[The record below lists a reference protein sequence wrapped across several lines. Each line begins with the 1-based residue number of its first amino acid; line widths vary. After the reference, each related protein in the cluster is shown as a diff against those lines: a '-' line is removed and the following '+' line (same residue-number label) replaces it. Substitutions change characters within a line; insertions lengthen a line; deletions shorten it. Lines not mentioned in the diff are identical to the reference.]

1 MFRVTECTFRVTEC
15 TFRDTEWPF
24 RDTEWRFII
33 NIKQNY
39 LSQNKSDV
47 CTCFYIN
54 FSYICGDYIQNKK
67 LIKMN
72 KFFLTSLLVAAAITA
87 NAQDNTTKD
96 SLTMETMMHNIPE
109 VMVKG
114 SRPIVKAERGMLS
127 YNMPLLLKQLP
138 ADNAYEALTRI
149 PGVSN
154 ATGNISFSGNEVTLI
169 INGQATTLTQEQ
181 LAERL
186 KAMPAT
192 QLAKAEVMLSAPARY
207 HVRGMAINIVT
218 KDYAGTNQLSGQII
232 GGLVQTKYAKGFGD
246 LYLSMQRGKFGLDA
260 QYKLVNGNSY
270 GESSRIA
277 NHPLGNNRI
286 HYNDETGQKSFGIT
300 HDYRLGMNYA
310 FSKNHRLDVAY
321 TGQWDKTNSN
331 SRTTGSSISGMHRD
345 SHEYLHNVDVNY
357 ALPFGL
363 TLSGSYTYYRTP
375 QQQALDGTI
384 TTENKNETERNLTSG
399 SEQTINKWM
408 FTADQTHSLAHGW
421 GLSYGVKGQ
430 FTSNKS
436 YQTTIDKD
444 GSVLPDGTSSVDLN
458 ERIWNIYA
466 GFSKQINKAISLEAS
481 VAAEQYHSP
490 IWDKWRVYPT
500 LNALWNVNDNHLLN
514 LSFSSN
520 SEFPSYWS
528 TMSNVY
534 YSSTYTEI
542 HGNPDLKPFSY
553 SNVNLMWQIK
563 RRYTLM
569 AFASLK
575 PDYSVQLPYQTTD
588 RMAVIMKETNFD
600 YSNSFGLQASA
611 IFSAGKWLNGN
622 VFAVGTYKH
631 DKSSHFFDLPFNRK
645 KLSVRLGGMA
655 SVKLCSTQDLRLI
668 LNPFI
673 QSKAIQGVYDISP
686 IFRMNAKLQW
696 SSHDG
701 RWGLRINGNNIFNN
715 KYDTRSVQGNQDYRM
730 KINYSWASVTFAVI
744 YKFGGYKEKTV
755 KEVDTS
761 RMGH

>member
-1 MFRVTECTFRVTEC
+1 MDNKVFLLGLFLLSVANVKAQTQT
-15 TFRDTEWPF
+15 
-24 RDTEWRFII
+24 
-33 NIKQNY
+33 QN
-39 LSQNKSDV
+39 
-47 CTCFYIN
+47 
-54 FSYICGDYIQNKK
+54 
-67 LIKMN
+67 
-72 KFFLTSLLVAAAITA
+72 
-87 NAQDNTTKD
+87 D
-96 SLTMETMMHNIPE
+96 SLTMETMLHNLPE

-149 PGVSN
+149 PGVSD
-154 ATGNISFSGNEVTLI
+154 ATGSISFSGNEVTLI

-181 LAERL
+181 LTERL
-186 KAMPAT
+186 KAMPAA

-218 KDYAGTNQLSGQII
+218 KDYADTNQLSGQVI
-232 GGLVQTKYAKGFGD
+232 GGMKQSKYAKGFGD
-246 LYLSMQRGKFGLDA
+246 LYLSLQRGKFGLDA
-260 QYKLVNGNSY
+260 QYKYVNGNSY

-277 NHPLGNNRI
+277 NHPLGNNRVY
-286 HYNDETGQKSFGIT
+286 YNDETGQKSFGIT
-300 HDYRLGMNYA
+300 HNYRLGMNYA

-321 TGQWDKTNSN
+321 TGHWEKRCSNSN
-331 SRTTGSSISGMHRD
+331 TTGSSISGMHHD

-357 ALPFGL
+357 SLPFGL
-363 TLSGSYTYYRTP
+363 TLNGSYTYYRTP
-375 QQQALDGTI
+375 QQQALDGTMH
-384 TTENKNETERNLTSG
+384 TDESMSETERNLTSG

-408 FTADQTHSLAHGW
+408 FTADQTHLLAHGW

-458 ERIWNIYA
+458 ERIWNLYA
-466 GFSKQINKAISLEAS
+466 GFSKQINKALSLEAS

-528 TMSNVY
+528 TMSNVF
-534 YSSTYTEI
+534 YSSTYSEI
-542 HGNPDLKPFSY
+542 HGNPDLKPFAY
-553 SNVNLMWQIK
+553 YNVNLMWQIK

-575 PDYSVQLPYQTTD
+575 PDYFVQLPYQTTE

-600 YSNSFGLQASA
+600 YSNSYGLQASV
-611 IFSAGKWLNGN
+611 IFNAGKWLNGN

-631 DKSSHFFDLPFNRK
+631 DKSSNFFDLPFNRK
-645 KLSVRLGGMA
+645 KFSVILGGTA
-655 SVKLCSTQDLRLI
+655 SVKLCNTQDLRLI
-668 LNPFI
+668 LNPFY
-673 QSKAIQGVYDISP
+673 QTKAIQGVYDISP

-701 RWGLRINGNNIFNN
+701 KWGLRLNGSNIFNN
-715 KYDTRSVQGNQDYRM
+715 LYDTRSVQGNQDYRM
-730 KINYSWASVTFAVI
+730 KINYNWASVTFAVI
-744 YKFGGYKEKTV
+744 YKFGGYKEKNV
-755 KEVDTS
+755 KAVDTS

>member
-1 MFRVTECTFRVTEC
+1 MVNKIFLLGLFL
-15 TFRDTEWPF
+15 
-24 RDTEWRFII
+24 
-33 NIKQNY
+33 
-39 LSQNKSDV
+39 LSVANVKAQ
-47 CTCFYIN
+47 T
-54 FSYICGDYIQNKK
+54 
-67 LIKMN
+67 
-72 KFFLTSLLVAAAITA
+72 LTQT
-87 NAQDNTTKD
+87 D
-96 SLTMETMMHNIPE
+96 SLTMETMLHNLPE

-149 PGVSN
+149 PGISD
-154 ATGNISFSGNEVTLI
+154 ATGSISFSGNEVTLI

-181 LAERL
+181 LTERL
-186 KAMPAT
+186 KAMPAA

-232 GGLVQTKYAKGFGD
+232 GGMRQNKYANEFGN
-246 LYLSMQRGKFGLDA
+246 LYLSLQRGKFGLDA
-260 QYKLVNGNSY
+260 QYKYVNGNSY

-277 NHPLGNNRI
+277 NHPLGNNRVY
-286 HYNDETGQKSFGIT
+286 YNDETGQKSFGIT

-321 TGQWDKTNSN
+321 TGHWDKRCSNSN
-331 SRTTGSSISGMHRD
+331 TTGSSISGMHHD

-357 ALPFGL
+357 SLPFGL
-363 TLSGSYTYYRTP
+363 TLNGSYTYYRTP
-375 QQQALDGTI
+375 QQQALDGTMH
-384 TTENKNETERNLTSG
+384 TDESMQETERNLTSG

-528 TMSNVY
+528 TMSNVF
-534 YSSTYTEI
+534 YSSTYSEI

-553 SNVNLMWQIK
+553 YNVNLMWQIK

-575 PDYSVQLPYQTTD
+575 PDYFVQLPYQTTE

-631 DKSSHFFDLPFNRK
+631 DKSSNFFDLPFNRK
-645 KLSVRLGGMA
+645 KLSVILGGTA
-655 SVKLCSTQDLRLI
+655 SIKLCQTQDLRLI
-668 LNPFI
+668 LNPFY
-673 QSKAIQGVYDISP
+673 QTKAIQGVYDISP

-701 RWGLRINGNNIFNN
+701 KWGLRLNGSNIFNN
-715 KYDTRSVQGNQDYRM
+715 LYDTRSVQGNQDYRM
-730 KINYSWASVTFAVI
+730 KINYNWASVTFAVI
-744 YKFGGYKEKTV
+744 YKFGGYKEKNV
-755 KEVDTS
+755 KAVDTS

>member
-1 MFRVTECTFRVTEC
+1 MDNMIFLLGLFL
-15 TFRDTEWPF
+15 
-24 RDTEWRFII
+24 
-33 NIKQNY
+33 
-39 LSQNKSDV
+39 LSVANVKAQ
-47 CTCFYIN
+47 T
-54 FSYICGDYIQNKK
+54 
-67 LIKMN
+67 
-72 KFFLTSLLVAAAITA
+72 LTQT
-87 NAQDNTTKD
+87 D
-96 SLTMETMMHNIPE
+96 SLTMETMLHNLPE

-138 ADNAYEALTRI
+138 ADNACEALTRI
-149 PGVSN
+149 PGVSD
-154 ATGNISFSGNEVTLI
+154 ATGSISFSGNEVTLI

-181 LAERL
+181 LTERL
-186 KAMPAT
+186 KTMPAA

-232 GGLVQTKYAKGFGD
+232 GGMRQTKYAKGFGD

-286 HYNDETGQKSFGIT
+286 YYNDETGQKSFGIT
-300 HDYRLGMNYA
+300 HDYRLGMNYT
-310 FSKNHRLDVAY
+310 FSKNNRLDVAY

-363 TLSGSYTYYRTP
+363 TLSGSYTYYCTP
-375 QQQALDGTI
+375 QQQALDGTMH
-384 TTENKNETERNLTSG
+384 TDESMPETERNLTSG

-408 FTADQTHSLAHGW
+408 FTADQTHSLANCW

-430 FTSNKS
+430 FTSTKS

-528 TMSNVY
+528 TMSNVF

-553 SNVNLMWQIK
+553 YNVNLMWQIK
-563 RRYTLM
+563 RRYTLI

-575 PDYSVQLPYQTTD
+575 PDYFVQLSYQTTD
-588 RMAVIMKETNFD
+588 RMAVIIKETNFD
-600 YSNSFGLQASA
+600 YSNSFGLQASV
-611 IFSAGKWLNGN
+611 IFNAGKWLNGN

-631 DKSSHFFDLPFNRK
+631 DKSSNFFDLPFNRK
-645 KLSVRLGGMA
+645 KLSVILGGTA
-655 SVKLCSTQDLRLI
+655 SVKLCNSQDLRLI
-668 LNPFI
+668 LNPFY
-673 QSKAIQGVYDISP
+673 QTKAIQGVYDISP

-701 RWGLRINGNNIFNN
+701 KWGLCLNGNNIFNN
-715 KYDTRSVQGNQDYRM
+715 PYDTRSVQGNQDYRM
-730 KINYSWASVTFAVI
+730 KINYNWASVTFAVV
-744 YKFGGYKEKTV
+744 YKFGDYKNKNV
-755 KEVDTS
+755 KAVDTS

>member
-1 MFRVTECTFRVTEC
+1 MVNKIFLLGLFL
-15 TFRDTEWPF
+15 
-24 RDTEWRFII
+24 
-33 NIKQNY
+33 
-39 LSQNKSDV
+39 LSVANVKAQ
-47 CTCFYIN
+47 T
-54 FSYICGDYIQNKK
+54 
-67 LIKMN
+67 
-72 KFFLTSLLVAAAITA
+72 LTQT
-87 NAQDNTTKD
+87 D
-96 SLTMETMMHNIPE
+96 SLTMETMLHNLPE

-149 PGVSN
+149 PGVSD
-154 ATGNISFSGNEVTLI
+154 ATGSISFSGNEVTLI

-181 LAERL
+181 LTERL
-186 KAMPAT
+186 KAMPAA

-218 KDYAGTNQLSGQII
+218 KDYAGTNQLSGQVI
-232 GGLVQTKYAKGFGD
+232 GGMKQSKYAKGFGD
-246 LYLSMQRGKFGLDA
+246 LYLSLQRGKFGLDA
-260 QYKLVNGNSY
+260 QYKYVNGNSY

-277 NHPLGNNRI
+277 NHPLGNNRVY
-286 HYNDETGQKSFGIT
+286 YNDETGQKSFGIT
-300 HDYRLGMNYA
+300 HNYRLGMNYA

-321 TGQWDKTNSN
+321 TGHWDKRCSNSN
-331 SRTTGSSISGMHRD
+331 TTGSSISGMHHD

-357 ALPFGL
+357 SLPFGL
-363 TLSGSYTYYRTP
+363 TLNGSYTYYRTP
-375 QQQALDGTI
+375 QQQALDGTMH
-384 TTENKNETERNLTSG
+384 TDESMSETERNLTSG

-408 FTADQTHSLAHGW
+408 FTADQTHLLAHGW

-458 ERIWNIYA
+458 ERIWNLYA
-466 GFSKQINKAISLEAS
+466 GFSKQINKALSLEAS

-528 TMSNVY
+528 TMSNVF
-534 YSSTYTEI
+534 YSSTYSEI
-542 HGNPDLKPFSY
+542 HGNPDLKPFAY
-553 SNVNLMWQIK
+553 YNVNLMWQIK

-575 PDYSVQLPYQTTD
+575 PDYFVQLPYQTTE

-600 YSNSFGLQASA
+600 YSNSYGLQASV
-611 IFSAGKWLNGN
+611 IFNAGKWLNGN

-631 DKSSHFFDLPFNRK
+631 DKSSNFFDLPFNRK
-645 KLSVRLGGMA
+645 KFSVILGGTA
-655 SVKLCSTQDLRLI
+655 SVKLCNTQDLRLI
-668 LNPFI
+668 LNPFY
-673 QSKAIQGVYDISP
+673 QTKAIQGVYDISP

-701 RWGLRINGNNIFNN
+701 KWGLRLNGSNIFNN
-715 KYDTRSVQGNQDYRM
+715 LYDTRSVQGNQDYRM
-730 KINYSWASVTFAVI
+730 KINYNWASVTFSII
-744 YKFGGYKEKTV
+744 YKFGGYKEKNV
-755 KEVDTS
+755 KAVDTS

>member
-1 MFRVTECTFRVTEC
+1 MANKIFLLGLFL
-15 TFRDTEWPF
+15 
-24 RDTEWRFII
+24 
-33 NIKQNY
+33 
-39 LSQNKSDV
+39 LSVANVKAQ
-47 CTCFYIN
+47 T
-54 FSYICGDYIQNKK
+54 
-67 LIKMN
+67 
-72 KFFLTSLLVAAAITA
+72 LTQT
-87 NAQDNTTKD
+87 D
-96 SLTMETMMHNIPE
+96 SLTMETMLHNLPE

-149 PGVSN
+149 PGVSD
-154 ATGNISFSGNEVTLI
+154 ATGSISFSGNEVTLI

-181 LAERL
+181 LTERL
-186 KAMPAT
+186 KAMPAA

-218 KDYAGTNQLSGQII
+218 KDYAGTNQLSGQVI
-232 GGLVQTKYAKGFGD
+232 GGMKQSKYAKGFGD
-246 LYLSMQRGKFGLDA
+246 LYLSLQRGKFGLDA
-260 QYKLVNGNSY
+260 QYKYVNGNSY

-277 NHPLGNNRI
+277 NHPLGNNRVY
-286 HYNDETGQKSFGIT
+286 YNDETGQKSFGIT
-300 HDYRLGMNYA
+300 HNYRLGMNYA

-321 TGQWDKTNSN
+321 TGHWDKRCSNSN
-331 SRTTGSSISGMHRD
+331 TTGSSISGMHHD

-357 ALPFGL
+357 SLPFGL
-363 TLSGSYTYYRTP
+363 TLNGSYTYYRTP
-375 QQQALDGTI
+375 QQQALDGTMH
-384 TTENKNETERNLTSG
+384 TDESMLETERNLTSG

-444 GSVLPDGTSSVDLN
+444 GTIQPNGTSSVDNN

-466 GFSKQINKAISLEAS
+466 GFSKQINKAISVEAS

-528 TMSNVY
+528 TMSNVF
-534 YSSTYTEI
+534 YSSTYSEI

-553 SNVNLMWQIK
+553 YNVNLMWQIK

-575 PDYSVQLPYQTTD
+575 PDYFVQLPYQTTD
-588 RMAVIMKETNFD
+588 RMAVIMKETNFN
-600 YSNSFGLQASA
+600 YENSFGLQASA
-611 IFSAGKWLNGN
+611 MFSAGKWLNGN
-622 VFAVGTYKH
+622 VFAVGIYKH
-631 DKSSHFFDLPFNRK
+631 DKSDYFFDLPFNRK
-645 KLSVRLGGMA
+645 KLTAVLGGTA
-655 SVKLCSTQDLRLI
+655 SIKFCHTQDLRLI
-668 LNPFI
+668 LNPFF
-673 QSKAIQGVYDISP
+673 QSKAIQGVYDVSP
-686 IFRMNAKLQW
+686 IFKMNAKIQW
-696 SSHDG
+696 TSHDG
-701 RWGLRINGNNIFNN
+701 KWGLRLNGSKIFNN
-715 KYDTRSVQGNQDYRM
+715 LYDTRSVQGNQDYRM

>member
-1 MFRVTECTFRVTEC
+1 MANKIFLLGLFL
-15 TFRDTEWPF
+15 
-24 RDTEWRFII
+24 
-33 NIKQNY
+33 
-39 LSQNKSDV
+39 LS
-47 CTCFYIN
+47 
-54 FSYICGDYIQNKK
+54 
-67 LIKMN
+67 
-72 KFFLTSLLVAAAITA
+72 VA
-87 NAQDNTTKD
+87 NVKAQTRTQTD
-96 SLTMETMMHNIPE
+96 SLTMETMLHNLPE

-114 SRPIVKAERGMLS
+114 SRPIVKAERGMLL

-149 PGVSN
+149 PGVSD
-154 ATGNISFSGNEVTLI
+154 ATGSISFSGNEVTLI

-181 LAERL
+181 LTERL
-186 KAMPAT
+186 KAMPAA

-232 GGLVQTKYAKGFGD
+232 GGMRQNKYANEFGN
-246 LYLSMQRGKFGLDA
+246 LYLSLQRGKFGLDA
-260 QYKLVNGNSY
+260 QYKYVNGNSY

-277 NHPLGNNRI
+277 NHPLGNNSVY
-286 HYNDETGQKSFGIT
+286 YNDETGQKSFGIT

-321 TGQWDKTNSN
+321 TGHWDKRCSNSN
-331 SRTTGSSISGMHRD
+331 TTGSSISGMHHD

-357 ALPFGL
+357 SLPFGL
-363 TLSGSYTYYRTP
+363 TLNGSYTNYRTP
-375 QQQALDGTI
+375 QQQALDGTMH
-384 TTENKNETERNLTSG
+384 TDESMSETERNLTSG

-444 GSVLPDGTSSVDLN
+444 GTIQPNGTSSVDNN

-466 GFSKQINKAISLEAS
+466 GFSKQINKALSLEAS

-490 IWDKWRVYPT
+490 IWDKWRIYPT

-528 TMSNVY
+528 TMSSVF

-553 SNVNLMWQIK
+553 YNVNLMWQIK

-575 PDYSVQLPYQTTD
+575 PDYFVQLPYQTTE

-600 YSNSFGLQASA
+600 YSNSYGLQASV
-611 IFSAGKWLNGN
+611 IFNAGKWLNGN

-631 DKSSHFFDLPFNRK
+631 DKSSNFFDLPFNRK
-645 KLSVRLGGMA
+645 KLSVILGGTA
-655 SVKLCSTQDLRLI
+655 SVKLCNTQDLRLI
-668 LNPFI
+668 LNPFF

-696 SSHDG
+696 TSHDG
-701 RWGLRINGNNIFNN
+701 KWGLRLNGNNIFNN
-715 KYDTRSVQGNQDYRM
+715 LYDTRSVQGNQDYRM
-730 KINYSWASVTFAVI
+730 KVNYNWASVTFAVI

>member
-1 MFRVTECTFRVTEC
+1 
-15 TFRDTEWPF
+15 
-24 RDTEWRFII
+24 
-33 NIKQNY
+33 
-39 LSQNKSDV
+39 
-47 CTCFYIN
+47 
-54 FSYICGDYIQNKK
+54 
-67 LIKMN
+67 
-72 KFFLTSLLVAAAITA
+72 
-87 NAQDNTTKD
+87 
-96 SLTMETMMHNIPE
+96 
-109 VMVKG
+109 
-114 SRPIVKAERGMLS
+114 
-127 YNMPLLLKQLP
+127 
-138 ADNAYEALTRI
+138 
-149 PGVSN
+149 
-154 ATGNISFSGNEVTLI
+154 
-169 INGQATTLTQEQ
+169 
-181 LAERL
+181 
-186 KAMPAT
+186 
-192 QLAKAEVMLSAPARY
+192 MLSAPARY

-232 GGLVQTKYAKGFGD
+232 GGMRQNKYANECGN
-246 LYLSMQRGKFGLDA
+246 LYLSLQRGKFGLDA
-260 QYKLVNGNSY
+260 QYKYVNGNSY

-277 NHPLGNNRI
+277 NHPLGNNRVY
-286 HYNDETGQKSFGIT
+286 YNDETGQKSFGIT

-310 FSKNHRLDVAY
+310 FGKNHRLDVAY
-321 TGQWDKTNSN
+321 TGHWDKTCSNSN
-331 SRTTGSSISGMHRD
+331 TTGSSISGMHHD

-357 ALPFGL
+357 SLPFGL
-363 TLSGSYTYYRTP
+363 TLNGSYTYYRTP
-375 QQQALDGTI
+375 QQQALDGTMH
-384 TTENKNETERNLTSG
+384 TDESMSETERNLTSG

-444 GSVLPDGTSSVDLN
+444 GTIQPNGTSSVDNN

-466 GFSKQINKAISLEAS
+466 GFSKQINKAISVEAS

-528 TMSNVY
+528 TMSNVF
-534 YSSTYTEI
+534 YSSTYSEI

-553 SNVNLMWQIK
+553 YNVNLMWQIK

-575 PDYSVQLPYQTTD
+575 PDYFVQLPYQTTE

-600 YSNSFGLQASA
+600 YSNSYGLQASV
-611 IFSAGKWLNGN
+611 IFNAGKWLNGN

-631 DKSSHFFDLPFNRK
+631 DKSSNFFDLPFNRK
-645 KLSVRLGGMA
+645 KLSVILGGTA
-655 SVKLCSTQDLRLI
+655 SVKLCNTQDLRLI
-668 LNPFI
+668 LNPFF

-686 IFRMNAKLQW
+686 VFRMNAKLQW

-701 RWGLRINGNNIFNN
+701 KWGLRLNGSNIFNN
-715 KYDTRSVQGNQDYRM
+715 LYDTRSVQGNQDYRM
-730 KINYSWASVTFAVI
+730 KINYNWASVTFAVI
-744 YKFGGYKEKTV
+744 YKFGGYKEKNV
-755 KEVDTS
+755 KAVDTS

>member
-1 MFRVTECTFRVTEC
+1 MT
-15 TFRDTEWPF
+15 
-24 RDTEWRFII
+24 
-33 NIKQNY
+33 
-39 LSQNKSDV
+39 NK
-47 CTCFYIN
+47 I
-54 FSYICGDYIQNKK
+54 
-67 LIKMN
+67 
-72 KFFLTSLLVAAAITA
+72 FFLGLFLLSVA
-87 NAQDNTTKD
+87 NAKAQTRTQTD
-96 SLTMETMMHNIPE
+96 SLTMETMLHNLPE

-149 PGVSN
+149 PGVSD
-154 ATGNISFSGNEVTLI
+154 AAGSISFSGNEVTLI

-181 LAERL
+181 LTERL
-186 KAMPAT
+186 KAMPAA
-192 QLAKAEVMLSAPARY
+192 QLSKAEVMLSVPARY

-232 GGLVQTKYAKGFGD
+232 GGMRQNKYANEFGN
-246 LYLSMQRGKFGLDA
+246 LYLSLQRDKFGLDA
-260 QYKLVNGNSY
+260 QYKYVNGNSY

-300 HDYRLGMNYA
+300 HDYRLGMNYT
-310 FSKNHRLDVAY
+310 FSKNNRLDVAY

-384 TTENKNETERNLTSG
+384 TAENKNETERNLTSG

-408 FTADQTHSLAHGW
+408 FTADQTHSLSHGW

-514 LSFSSN
+514 LSFSSD

-528 TMSNVY
+528 TMSNVF

-553 SNVNLMWQIK
+553 YNVNLMWQIK

-569 AFASLK
+569 ALASLK

-588 RMAVIMKETNFD
+588 RMAVIMKETNFN

-611 IFSAGKWLNGN
+611 IFSAGQWLNGN
-622 VFAVGTYKH
+622 MFVMGTYKH
-631 DKSSHFFDLPFNRK
+631 DKSDHFFDLPFDRK
-645 KLSVRLGGMA
+645 KLSVVLGGTA

-668 LNPFI
+668 LNPFY
-673 QSKAIQGVYDISP
+673 QTKAIQGVYDISP

-701 RWGLRINGNNIFNN
+701 RWGLRLNGNNIFNN

-730 KINYSWASVTFAVI
+730 KINYNWASVTFAVI

>member
-1 MFRVTECTFRVTEC
+1 MANKIFLLGLFL
-15 TFRDTEWPF
+15 
-24 RDTEWRFII
+24 
-33 NIKQNY
+33 
-39 LSQNKSDV
+39 LSVANVKAQ
-47 CTCFYIN
+47 T
-54 FSYICGDYIQNKK
+54 
-67 LIKMN
+67 
-72 KFFLTSLLVAAAITA
+72 LTQT
-87 NAQDNTTKD
+87 D
-96 SLTMETMMHNIPE
+96 SLTMETMLHNLPE

-149 PGVSN
+149 PGVSD
-154 ATGNISFSGNEVTLI
+154 ATGSISFSGNEVTLI

-181 LAERL
+181 LTERL
-186 KAMPAT
+186 KAMPAA

-218 KDYAGTNQLSGQII
+218 KDYAGTNQLSGQVI
-232 GGLVQTKYAKGFGD
+232 GGMKQSKYAKGFGD
-246 LYLSMQRGKFGLDA
+246 LYLSLQRGKFGLDA
-260 QYKLVNGNSY
+260 QYKYVNGNSY

-277 NHPLGNNRI
+277 NHPLGNNRVY
-286 HYNDETGQKSFGIT
+286 YNDETGQKSFGIT
-300 HDYRLGMNYA
+300 HNYRLGMNYA

-321 TGQWDKTNSN
+321 TGHWDKRCSNSN
-331 SRTTGSSISGMHRD
+331 TTGSSISGMHHD

-357 ALPFGL
+357 SLPFGL
-363 TLSGSYTYYRTP
+363 TLNGSYTYYRTP
-375 QQQALDGTI
+375 QQQALDGTMH
-384 TTENKNETERNLTSG
+384 TDESMPETERNLTSG

-444 GSVLPDGTSSVDLN
+444 GTIQPNGTSSVDNN

-466 GFSKQINKAISLEAS
+466 GFSKQINKAISVEAS

-528 TMSNVY
+528 TMSNVF
-534 YSSTYTEI
+534 YSSTYSEI

-553 SNVNLMWQIK
+553 YNVNLMWQIK

-569 AFASLK
+569 AFTSLK
-575 PDYSVQLPYQTTD
+575 PDYFVQLPYQTTE

-600 YSNSFGLQASA
+600 YSNSYGLQASV
-611 IFSAGKWLNGN
+611 IFNAGKWLNGN

-631 DKSSHFFDLPFNRK
+631 DKNSNFFDLPFNRK
-645 KLSVRLGGMA
+645 KLSVILGGTA
-655 SVKLCSTQDLRLI
+655 SIKLCQTQDLRLI
-668 LNPFI
+668 LNPFY
-673 QSKAIQGVYDISP
+673 QTKAIQGVYDISP
-686 IFRMNAKLQW
+686 VFRMNAKLQW

-701 RWGLRINGNNIFNN
+701 KWGLRLNGSNIFNN
-715 KYDTRSVQGNQDYRM
+715 LYDTRSVQGNQDYRM
-730 KINYSWASVTFAVI
+730 KINYNWASVTFAVI
-744 YKFGGYKEKTV
+744 YKFGGYKEKNV
-755 KEVDTS
+755 KAVDTS

>member
-1 MFRVTECTFRVTEC
+1 MECRK
-15 TFRDTEWPF
+15 
-24 RDTEWRFII
+24 I
-33 NIKQNY
+33 
-39 LSQNKSDV
+39 LAGLLLASS
-47 CTCFYIN
+47 
-54 FSYICGDYIQNKK
+54 
-67 LIKMN
+67 
-72 KFFLTSLLVAAAITA
+72 LTIE
-87 NAQDNTTKD
+87 AQEQISND
-96 SLTMETMMHNIPE
+96 SLTMESVMRDLPE
-109 VMVKG
+109 LMVKG

-149 PGVSN
+149 PGVSD
-154 ATGNISFSGNEVTLI
+154 ATGSVSFSGNEVTLI

-181 LAERL
+181 LTERL
-186 KAMPAT
+186 KAMPAA
-192 QLAKAEVMLSAPARY
+192 QLSKAEVMLSAPARY

-232 GGLVQTKYAKGFGD
+232 GGMRQNKYANECGN
-246 LYLSMQRGKFGLDA
+246 LYLSLQRGKFGLDA
-260 QYKLVNGNSY
+260 QYKYVNGNSY

-277 NHPLGNNRI
+277 NHPLGNNRVY
-286 HYNDETGQKSFGIT
+286 YNDETGQKSFGIT
-300 HDYRLGMNYA
+300 HNYRLGMNYA

-321 TGQWDKTNSN
+321 TGHWDKRCSNSN
-331 SRTTGSSISGMHRD
+331 TTGSSISGMHHD

-357 ALPFGL
+357 SLPFGL
-363 TLSGSYTYYRTP
+363 TLNGSYTYYRTP
-375 QQQALDGTI
+375 QQQALDGTMH
-384 TTENKNETERNLTSG
+384 TDESMSETERNLTSG

-408 FTADQTHSLAHGW
+408 FTADQTHLLAHGW

-444 GSVLPDGTSSVDLN
+444 GTIQPNGTSSVDNN

-466 GFSKQINKAISLEAS
+466 GFSKQINKALSLEAS

-490 IWDKWRVYPT
+490 IWDKWRIYPT

-528 TMSNVY
+528 TMSNVF
-534 YSSTYTEI
+534 YSSTYSEI
-542 HGNPDLKPFSY
+542 HGNPDLKPYSY
-553 SNVNLMWQIK
+553 YNVNLMWQIK

-575 PDYSVQLPYQTTD
+575 PDYFVQLPYQPTD
-588 RMAVIMKETNFD
+588 RMAVILKETNFN
-600 YSNSFGLQASA
+600 YENSFGLQASA
-611 IFSAGKWLNGN
+611 MFSAGKWLNGN
-622 VFAVGTYKH
+622 VFAVGIYKH
-631 DKSSHFFDLPFNRK
+631 AKSDYFFDLPFNRK
-645 KLSVRLGGMA
+645 KLTAALGGTA
-655 SVKLCSTQDLRLI
+655 SIKLCQTQDLRLI
-668 LNPFI
+668 LNPFF
-673 QSKAIQGVYDISP
+673 QSKVIQGVYDVSP

-696 SSHDG
+696 TSHDG
-701 RWGLRINGNNIFNN
+701 KWGLRINGNNIFNN
-715 KYDTRSVQGNQDYRM
+715 LYDTRSVQGNQDYRM
-730 KINYSWASVTFAVI
+730 KINYNWASVTFAVI

>member
-1 MFRVTECTFRVTEC
+1 
-15 TFRDTEWPF
+15 
-24 RDTEWRFII
+24 
-33 NIKQNY
+33 
-39 LSQNKSDV
+39 
-47 CTCFYIN
+47 
-54 FSYICGDYIQNKK
+54 
-67 LIKMN
+67 MN

-138 ADNAYEALTRI
+138 ADNAYEALTHI

-169 INGQATTLTQEQ
+169 VNGQATTLTQEQ

-186 KAMPAT
+186 KAMPAA
-192 QLAKAEVMLSAPARY
+192 QLAKAEMMLSAPARY

-300 HDYRLGMNYA
+300 HDYRLGMNYT

-321 TGQWDKTNSN
+321 TGRWNKTNSN

-528 TMSNVY
+528 TMSNVF

-553 SNVNLMWQIK
+553 YNVNLMWQIK

-575 PDYSVQLPYQTTD
+575 PDYFVQLPYQTTD

-600 YSNSFGLQASA
+600 FSNSYGLQASA

-631 DKSSHFFDLPFNRK
+631 DKSCNFFDLPFNRK
-645 KLSVRLGGMA
+645 KLSVLLGGTA

-668 LNPFI
+668 LNPFY
-673 QSKAIQGVYDISP
+673 QTKAIQGVYDISP
-686 IFRMNAKLQW
+686 VFRMNAKLQW

-701 RWGLRINGNNIFNN
+701 KWGVRLNGSNIFNN
-715 KYDTRSVQGNQDYRM
+715 RFDTRSVQGNQDYRM
-730 KINYSWASVTFAVI
+730 KINYNWASVTFAVI

>member
-1 MFRVTECTFRVTEC
+1 MANKIFLLGLFL
-15 TFRDTEWPF
+15 
-24 RDTEWRFII
+24 
-33 NIKQNY
+33 
-39 LSQNKSDV
+39 LSVASVKAQ
-47 CTCFYIN
+47 T
-54 FSYICGDYIQNKK
+54 
-67 LIKMN
+67 
-72 KFFLTSLLVAAAITA
+72 LTQT
-87 NAQDNTTKD
+87 D
-96 SLTMETMMHNIPE
+96 SLTMETMLHNLPE

-154 ATGNISFSGNEVTLI
+154 ATGSISFSGNEVTLI

-181 LAERL
+181 LTERL
-186 KAMPAT
+186 KAMPAA

-232 GGLVQTKYAKGFGD
+232 GGMRQNKYAKEFGN
-246 LYLSMQRGKFGLDA
+246 LYLSLQRGKFGLDA
-260 QYKLVNGNSY
+260 QYKYANGNSY
-270 GESSRIA
+270 GESSRKA
-277 NHPLGNNRI
+277 NHPLGNNRVY
-286 HYNDETGQKSFGIT
+286 YNDETGQKSFGIT

-310 FSKNHRLDVAY
+310 FSKNHRLDIAY
-321 TGQWDKTNSN
+321 TGQWDKTSSN
-331 SRTTGSSISGMHRD
+331 NRTTGSSISGMHLD

-357 ALPFGL
+357 SLPFGL
-363 TLSGSYTYYRTP
+363 TLNGSYTYYRTP
-375 QQQALDGTI
+375 QQQALDGTMH
-384 TTENKNETERNLTSG
+384 TDESMPETERNLTSG

-444 GSVLPDGTSSVDLN
+444 GTIQPNGTSSVDNN

-466 GFSKQINKAISLEAS
+466 GFSKQINKAFSLEAS

-528 TMSNVY
+528 TMSNVF
-534 YSSTYTEI
+534 YSSTYSEI
-542 HGNPDLKPFSY
+542 HGNPDLKPYSY
-553 SNVNLMWQIK
+553 YNVNLMWQIK

-575 PDYSVQLPYQTTD
+575 PDYFVQLPYQTTE

-600 YSNSFGLQASA
+600 YSNSYGLQASV
-611 IFSAGKWLNGN
+611 IFNVGKWLNGN

-631 DKSSHFFDLPFNRK
+631 DKSSNFFDLPFNRK
-645 KLSVRLGGMA
+645 KLSVILGGTA
-655 SVKLCSTQDLRLI
+655 SLKLCNTQDLRLI
-668 LNPFI
+668 LNPFF

-686 IFRMNAKLQW
+686 IFSMDAKLQW

-701 RWGLRINGNNIFNN
+701 KWGLRLNGSNIFNN
-715 KYDTRSVQGNQDYRM
+715 LYDTRSVQGNQDYRM
-730 KINYSWASVTFAVI
+730 KINYNWASVTFAVI
-744 YKFGGYKEKTV
+744 YKFGGYKEKNV
-755 KEVDTS
+755 KAVDTS

>member
-1 MFRVTECTFRVTEC
+1 MDNKVFLLGLFLLSVANVKAQTQT
-15 TFRDTEWPF
+15 
-24 RDTEWRFII
+24 
-33 NIKQNY
+33 QN
-39 LSQNKSDV
+39 
-47 CTCFYIN
+47 
-54 FSYICGDYIQNKK
+54 
-67 LIKMN
+67 
-72 KFFLTSLLVAAAITA
+72 
-87 NAQDNTTKD
+87 D
-96 SLTMETMMHNIPE
+96 SLTMENMMHNLPE
-109 VMVKG
+109 IMVKG

-149 PGVSN
+149 PGVSD
-154 ATGNISFSGNEVTLI
+154 ATGSISFSGNEVTLI

-181 LAERL
+181 LTERL
-186 KAMPAT
+186 KAMPAA

-232 GGLVQTKYAKGFGD
+232 GGMRQNKYANECGN
-246 LYLSMQRGKFGLDA
+246 LYLSLQRGKFGLDA
-260 QYKLVNGNSY
+260 QYKYVNGNSY

-277 NHPLGNNRI
+277 NHPLGNNRVY
-286 HYNDETGQKSFGIT
+286 YNDETGQKSFGIT

-321 TGQWDKTNSN
+321 TGHWDKTCSNSN
-331 SRTTGSSISGMHRD
+331 TTGSSISGMHHD

-357 ALPFGL
+357 SLPFGL
-363 TLSGSYTYYRTP
+363 TLNGSYTYYRTP
-375 QQQALDGTI
+375 QQQALDGTMH
-384 TTENKNETERNLTSG
+384 TDESMSETERNLTSG

-444 GSVLPDGTSSVDLN
+444 GTIQPNGTSSVDNN

-466 GFSKQINKAISLEAS
+466 GFSKQINKAISVEAS

-490 IWDKWRVYPT
+490 IWDKWRIYPT
-500 LNALWNVNDNHLLN
+500 LNALWHVNDNHLLN

-528 TMSNVY
+528 TMSNVF
-534 YSSTYTEI
+534 YSSTYSEI

-553 SNVNLMWQIK
+553 YNVNLMWQIK

-575 PDYSVQLPYQTTD
+575 PDYFVQLPYQTTE

-600 YSNSFGLQASA
+600 YSNSYGLQASV
-611 IFSAGKWLNGN
+611 IFNAGKWLNGN

-631 DKSSHFFDLPFNRK
+631 DKSSNFFDLPFNRK
-645 KLSVRLGGMA
+645 KLSVILGGTA
-655 SVKLCSTQDLRLI
+655 SVKLCNTQDLRLI
-668 LNPFI
+668 LNPFF

-686 IFRMNAKLQW
+686 VFRMNAKLQW

-701 RWGLRINGNNIFNN
+701 KWGLRLNGSNIFNN
-715 KYDTRSVQGNQDYRM
+715 LYDTRSVQGNQDYRM
-730 KINYSWASVTFAVI
+730 KINYNWASVTFAVI
-744 YKFGGYKEKTV
+744 YKFGGYKEKNV
-755 KEVDTS
+755 KAVYTS

>member
-1 MFRVTECTFRVTEC
+1 
-15 TFRDTEWPF
+15 
-24 RDTEWRFII
+24 
-33 NIKQNY
+33 
-39 LSQNKSDV
+39 
-47 CTCFYIN
+47 
-54 FSYICGDYIQNKK
+54 
-67 LIKMN
+67 MN
-72 KFFLTSLLVAAAITA
+72 RILFMGIFVALTITA
-87 NAQDNTTKD
+87 NAQDDIPKD
-96 SLTMETMMHNIPE
+96 SLTMEWNSMFRNLPE

-149 PGVSN
+149 PGVSD
-154 ATGNISFSGNEVTLI
+154 ATGNISFLGNEVTLI
-169 INGQATTLTQEQ
+169 VNGQATTLTQEQ
-181 LAERL
+181 LTERL
-186 KAMPAT
+186 KAMPAA

-232 GGLVQTKYAKGFGD
+232 GGMRQNKYANEFGN
-246 LYLSMQRGKFGLDA
+246 LYLSLQRDKLGLDA
-260 QYKLVNGNSY
+260 QYKYVNGNSY

-300 HDYRLGMNYA
+300 HDYRLGMNYT
-310 FSKNHRLDVAY
+310 FSKNNRLDVAY
-321 TGQWDKTNSN
+321 TGQWNKTNSN
-331 SRTTGSSISGMHRD
+331 SRTTGSCISGMHRD

-408 FTADQTHSLAHGW
+408 FTADQTHSLANCW

-444 GSVLPDGTSSVDLN
+444 GRVLPDGTSSVDLN

-528 TMSNVY
+528 TMSNVF

-553 SNVNLMWQIK
+553 YNVNLMWQIK

-645 KLSVRLGGMA
+645 KLLVRLGGTA

-696 SSHDG
+696 TSHDG
-701 RWGLRINGNNIFNN
+701 KWGLRLNGNNIFNN

-730 KINYSWASVTFAVI
+730 KINYNWASVTFAVI
-744 YKFGGYKEKTV
+744 YKFGGYKEKSI
-755 KEVDTS
+755 KKVDTS

>member
-1 MFRVTECTFRVTEC
+1 MIFLLGLFL
-15 TFRDTEWPF
+15 
-24 RDTEWRFII
+24 
-33 NIKQNY
+33 
-39 LSQNKSDV
+39 LSVANVKAQ
-47 CTCFYIN
+47 T
-54 FSYICGDYIQNKK
+54 
-67 LIKMN
+67 
-72 KFFLTSLLVAAAITA
+72 LTQT
-87 NAQDNTTKD
+87 D
-96 SLTMETMMHNIPE
+96 SLTMETMLHNLPE

-114 SRPIVKAERGMLS
+114 SRPIVKAEWGMLS

-149 PGVSN
+149 PGVSD
-154 ATGNISFSGNEVTLI
+154 ATGSISFSGNEVTLI

-181 LAERL
+181 LTERL
-186 KAMPAT
+186 KAMPAA

-207 HVRGMAINIVT
+207 HVHGMAINIVT

-300 HDYRLGMNYA
+300 HDYRLGMNYT
-310 FSKNHRLDVAY
+310 FSKNNRLDVAY

-363 TLSGSYTYYRTP
+363 TLSGSYTYYCTP
-375 QQQALDGTI
+375 QQQALDGTMH
-384 TTENKNETERNLTSG
+384 TDESMPETERNLTSG

-408 FTADQTHSLAHGW
+408 FTADQTHSLANCW

-528 TMSNVY
+528 TMSNVF

-553 SNVNLMWQIK
+553 YNVNLMWQIK

-575 PDYSVQLPYQTTD
+575 PDYFVQLPYQTTD
-588 RMAVIMKETNFD
+588 RMTVIMKETNFD
-600 YSNSFGLQASA
+600 YSNSFGLQASV
-611 IFSAGKWLNGN
+611 IFNAGKWLNGN

-631 DKSSHFFDLPFNRK
+631 DKSSNFFDLPFNRK
-645 KLSVRLGGMA
+645 KLSVILGGTA
-655 SVKLCSTQDLRLI
+655 SVKLCNSQDLRLI
-668 LNPFI
+668 LTPI
-673 QSKAIQGVYDISP
+673 RDKIAISC
-686 IFRMNAKLQW
+686 M
-696 SSHDG
+696 
-701 RWGLRINGNNIFNN
+701 
-715 KYDTRSVQGNQDYRM
+715 
-730 KINYSWASVTFAVI
+730 
-744 YKFGGYKEKTV
+744 
-755 KEVDTS
+755 
-761 RMGH
+761 

>member
-1 MFRVTECTFRVTEC
+1 MDNKVFLLGLFL
-15 TFRDTEWPF
+15 
-24 RDTEWRFII
+24 
-33 NIKQNY
+33 
-39 LSQNKSDV
+39 LSVANVKAQ
-47 CTCFYIN
+47 T
-54 FSYICGDYIQNKK
+54 
-67 LIKMN
+67 
-72 KFFLTSLLVAAAITA
+72 LTQT
-87 NAQDNTTKD
+87 D
-96 SLTMETMMHNIPE
+96 SLTMETMLHNLPE

-149 PGVSN
+149 PGVSD
-154 ATGNISFSGNEVTLI
+154 ATGSISFSGNEVTLI
-169 INGQATTLTQEQ
+169 VNGQATTLTQEQ
-181 LAERL
+181 LTERL
-186 KAMPAT
+186 KAMPAA

-232 GGLVQTKYAKGFGD
+232 GGMRQNKYANEFGN
-246 LYLSMQRGKFGLDA
+246 LYLSLQRGKFGLDA
-260 QYKLVNGNSY
+260 QYKYVNGNSY

-277 NHPLGNNRI
+277 NHPLGNNRVY
-286 HYNDETGQKSFGIT
+286 YNDETGQKSFGIT

-310 FSKNHRLDVAY
+310 FGKNHRLDVAY
-321 TGQWDKTNSN
+321 TGRWNKTNSN

-528 TMSNVY
+528 TMSNVF

-553 SNVNLMWQIK
+553 YNVNLMWQIK

-569 AFASLK
+569 AFANLK
-575 PDYSVQLPYQTTD
+575 PDYFVQLPYQTTD

-600 YSNSFGLQASA
+600 FSNSYGLQASA

-631 DKSSHFFDLPFNRK
+631 DKSCNFFDLPFDRK
-645 KLSVRLGGMA
+645 KLSVILGGTA
-655 SVKLCSTQDLRLI
+655 SVKLSSTQDLRLI
-668 LNPFI
+668 LNPFY
-673 QSKAIQGVYDISP
+673 QTKAIQGVYDISP
-686 IFRMNAKLQW
+686 VFRMDAKLQW

-701 RWGLRINGNNIFNN
+701 KWGVRLNGSNIFNN
-715 KYDTRSVQGNQDYRM
+715 RFDTRSVQGNQDYRM
-730 KINYSWASVTFAVI
+730 KINYNWASVTFAVI
-744 YKFGGYKEKTV
+744 YKFGGYKEKNV
-755 KEVDTS
+755 KAVDTS

>member
-1 MFRVTECTFRVTEC
+1 MNRLF
-15 TFRDTEWPF
+15 
-24 RDTEWRFII
+24 FI
-33 NIKQNY
+33 
-39 LSQNKSDV
+39 
-47 CTCFYIN
+47 
-54 FSYICGDYIQNKK
+54 GA
-67 LIKMN
+67 
-72 KFFLTSLLVAAAITA
+72 LVASAITA
-87 NAQDNTTKD
+87 NAQGNAQKD
-96 SLTMETMMHNIPE
+96 SLTMESMMHNLPE

-149 PGVSN
+149 PGVSD
-154 ATGNISFSGNEVTLI
+154 ATGSISFSGNEVTLI
-169 INGQATTLTQEQ
+169 VNGQATTLTQEQ

-186 KAMPAT
+186 KAMPAA
-192 QLAKAEVMLSAPARY
+192 QLSKAEVMLSAPARY

-218 KDYAGTNQLSGQII
+218 KDYAGNNQLSGQII
-232 GGLVQTKYAKGFGD
+232 GGMRQNKYANEFGN
-246 LYLSMQRGKFGLDA
+246 LYLSLQRDKFGLDA
-260 QYKLVNGNSY
+260 QYKYVNGNSY

-300 HDYRLGMNYA
+300 HDYRLGMNYT

-321 TGQWDKTNSN
+321 TGQWDKTSSN
-331 SRTTGSSISGMHRD
+331 SHTTGSSISGMHRD

-528 TMSNVY
+528 TMSNVF

-542 HGNPDLKPFSY
+542 HGNPDLKPCSY
-553 SNVNLMWQIK
+553 YNLNLMWQIK

-569 AFASLK
+569 AFANLK
-575 PDYSVQLPYQTTD
+575 PDYFVQLPYQTTD

-631 DKSSHFFDLPFNRK
+631 DKSRNFFDLPFDRK
-645 KLSVRLGGMA
+645 KLSVILGGTA

-668 LNPFI
+668 LNPFY
-673 QSKAIQGVYDISP
+673 QTKAIQGVYDISP
-686 IFRMNAKLQW
+686 IFSMDAKLQW

-701 RWGLRINGNNIFNN
+701 KWGVRLNGSNIFNN
-715 KYDTRSVQGNQDYRM
+715 RFDTRSVQGNQDYRM
-730 KINYSWASVTFAVI
+730 KINYNWSSFTFAVI

>member
-1 MFRVTECTFRVTEC
+1 MNRVLFMGIFVA
-15 TFRDTEWPF
+15 
-24 RDTEWRFII
+24 
-33 NIKQNY
+33 
-39 LSQNKSDV
+39 
-47 CTCFYIN
+47 
-54 FSYICGDYIQNKK
+54 
-67 LIKMN
+67 
-72 KFFLTSLLVAAAITA
+72 LTITA
-87 NAQDNTTKD
+87 NAQDNIPKD
-96 SLTMETMMHNIPE
+96 SLTMEWKSMFRNLPE

-149 PGVSN
+149 PGVSD
-154 ATGNISFSGNEVTLI
+154 ATGNISFLGNEVTLI
-169 INGQATTLTQEQ
+169 VNGQATTLTQEQ
-181 LAERL
+181 LTERL
-186 KAMPAT
+186 KAMPAA

-218 KDYAGTNQLSGQII
+218 KDYAGTNQLSGQVI
-232 GGLVQTKYAKGFGD
+232 GGMKQSKYAKGFGD
-246 LYLSMQRGKFGLDA
+246 LYLSLQRGKFGLDA
-260 QYKLVNGNSY
+260 QYKYVNGNSY

-277 NHPLGNNRI
+277 NHPLGNNRVY
-286 HYNDETGQKSFGIT
+286 YNDETGQKSFGIT

-310 FSKNHRLDVAY
+310 FGKNHRLDVAY

-331 SRTTGSSISGMHRD
+331 TRTTGSSISGMHHD

-357 ALPFGL
+357 SLPFGL
-363 TLSGSYTYYRTP
+363 TLNGSYTYYRTP
-375 QQQALDGTI
+375 QQQALDGTMH
-384 TTENKNETERNLTSG
+384 TDESMPETERNLTSG

-408 FTADQTHSLAHGW
+408 FTADQTHSLTQGW

-528 TMSNVY
+528 TMSNVF

-553 SNVNLMWQIK
+553 YNVNLMWQIK

-575 PDYSVQLPYQTTD
+575 PDYFVQLPYQTTE

-600 YSNSFGLQASA
+600 YSNSYGLQASV
-611 IFSAGKWLNGN
+611 IFNAGKWLNGN

-645 KLSVRLGGMA
+645 KLSVILGGTA
-655 SVKLCSTQDLRLI
+655 SVKLSSTQDLRLI

-686 IFRMNAKLQW
+686 VFRMDAKLQW

-701 RWGLRINGNNIFNN
+701 KWGVRLNGSNIFNN
-715 KYDTRSVQGNQDYRM
+715 RFDTRSVQGNQDYRM
-730 KINYSWASVTFAVI
+730 KINYNWASVTFAVI
-744 YKFGGYKEKTV
+744 YKFGGYKEKNI
-755 KEVDTS
+755 KKVDTS

>member
-1 MFRVTECTFRVTEC
+1 MVNKIFLLGLFL
-15 TFRDTEWPF
+15 
-24 RDTEWRFII
+24 
-33 NIKQNY
+33 
-39 LSQNKSDV
+39 LSVANVKAQ
-47 CTCFYIN
+47 T
-54 FSYICGDYIQNKK
+54 
-67 LIKMN
+67 
-72 KFFLTSLLVAAAITA
+72 LTQT
-87 NAQDNTTKD
+87 D
-96 SLTMETMMHNIPE
+96 SLTMETMLHNLPE

-149 PGVSN
+149 PGISD
-154 ATGNISFSGNEVTLI
+154 ATGSISFSGNEVTLI

-181 LAERL
+181 LTERL
-186 KAMPAT
+186 KAMPAA

-218 KDYAGTNQLSGQII
+218 KDYAGTNQLSGQVI
-232 GGLVQTKYAKGFGD
+232 GGMKQSKYAKGFGD
-246 LYLSMQRGKFGLDA
+246 LYLSLQRGKFGLDA
-260 QYKLVNGNSY
+260 QYKYVNGNSY

-277 NHPLGNNRI
+277 NHPLGNNRVY
-286 HYNDETGQKSFGIT
+286 YNDETGQKSFGIT

-310 FSKNHRLDVAY
+310 FGKNHRLDVAY
-321 TGQWDKTNSN
+321 TGHWDKRCSN
-331 SRTTGSSISGMHRD
+331 SRTTGSSISGMHHD

-357 ALPFGL
+357 SLPFGL
-363 TLSGSYTYYRTP
+363 TLNGSYTYYRTP
-375 QQQALDGTI
+375 QQQALDGTMH
-384 TTENKNETERNLTSG
+384 TDESMSETERNLTSG

-444 GSVLPDGTSSVDLN
+444 GTIQPNGTSSVDNN

-466 GFSKQINKAISLEAS
+466 GFSKQINKAISVEAS

-528 TMSNVY
+528 TMSNVF
-534 YSSTYTEI
+534 YSSTYSEI

-553 SNVNLMWQIK
+553 YNVNLMWQIK

-575 PDYSVQLPYQTTD
+575 PDYFVQLPYQTTE

-600 YSNSFGLQASA
+600 YSNSYGLQASV
-611 IFSAGKWLNGN
+611 IFNAGKWLNGN

-631 DKSSHFFDLPFNRK
+631 DKSSNFFDLPFNRK
-645 KLSVRLGGMA
+645 KLSVILGGTA
-655 SVKLCSTQDLRLI
+655 SVKLCNTQDLRLI
-668 LNPFI
+668 LNPFF

-686 IFRMNAKLQW
+686 VFRMNAKLQW

-701 RWGLRINGNNIFNN
+701 KWGLRLNGSNIFNN
-715 KYDTRSVQGNQDYRM
+715 LYDTRSVQGNQDYRM
-730 KINYSWASVTFAVI
+730 KINYNWASVTFAVI
-744 YKFGGYKEKTV
+744 YKFGGYKEKNV
-755 KEVDTS
+755 KAVDTS

>member
-1 MFRVTECTFRVTEC
+1 MANKIFLLGLFL
-15 TFRDTEWPF
+15 
-24 RDTEWRFII
+24 
-33 NIKQNY
+33 
-39 LSQNKSDV
+39 LSVANVKAQ
-47 CTCFYIN
+47 T
-54 FSYICGDYIQNKK
+54 
-67 LIKMN
+67 
-72 KFFLTSLLVAAAITA
+72 LTQT
-87 NAQDNTTKD
+87 D
-96 SLTMETMMHNIPE
+96 SLTMETMLHNLPE

-149 PGVSN
+149 PGVSD
-154 ATGNISFSGNEVTLI
+154 ATGSISFSGNEVTLI

-181 LAERL
+181 LTERL
-186 KAMPAT
+186 KAMPAA
-192 QLAKAEVMLSAPARY
+192 QLAKAEVLLSAPARY

-232 GGLVQTKYAKGFGD
+232 GGMRQNKYANEFGN
-246 LYLSMQRGKFGLDA
+246 LYLSLQRGKFGLDA
-260 QYKLVNGNSY
+260 QYKYVNGNSY

-310 FSKNHRLDVAY
+310 FGKNHRLDVAY
-321 TGQWDKTNSN
+321 TGRWNKTNSN

-528 TMSNVY
+528 TMSNVF

-553 SNVNLMWQIK
+553 YNVNLMWQIK

-611 IFSAGKWLNGN
+611 IFSAGKWLNVN

-645 KLSVRLGGMA
+645 KLSVRLGGTA

-701 RWGLRINGNNIFNN
+701 RWGLRLNGNNIFNN

-730 KINYSWASVTFAVI
+730 KINYNWASVTFAVI
-744 YKFGGYKEKTV
+744 YKFGGYKEKNV
-755 KEVDTS
+755 KAVDTS

>member
-1 MFRVTECTFRVTEC
+1 MDNKVFLLGLFLLSVANVKAQTQT
-15 TFRDTEWPF
+15 
-24 RDTEWRFII
+24 
-33 NIKQNY
+33 QN
-39 LSQNKSDV
+39 
-47 CTCFYIN
+47 
-54 FSYICGDYIQNKK
+54 
-67 LIKMN
+67 
-72 KFFLTSLLVAAAITA
+72 
-87 NAQDNTTKD
+87 D
-96 SLTMETMMHNIPE
+96 SLTMENMMHNLPE
-109 VMVKG
+109 IMVKG

-127 YNMPLLLKQLP
+127 YNMPLLIKQLP
-138 ADNAYEALTRI
+138 ADNAYEALTHI
-149 PGVSN
+149 PGVSD
-154 ATGNISFSGNEVTLI
+154 ATGSISFSGNEVTLI

-181 LAERL
+181 LTERL
-186 KAMPAT
+186 KAMPAA

-232 GGLVQTKYAKGFGD
+232 GGMRQNKYANECGN
-246 LYLSMQRGKFGLDA
+246 LYLSLQRGKFGLDA

-300 HDYRLGMNYA
+300 HNYRLGMNYA

-321 TGQWDKTNSN
+321 TGHWDKTCSNSN
-331 SRTTGSSISGMHRD
+331 TTGSSISGMHHD

-357 ALPFGL
+357 SLPFGL
-363 TLSGSYTYYRTP
+363 TLNGSYTYYRTP
-375 QQQALDGTI
+375 QQQALDGTMH
-384 TTENKNETERNLTSG
+384 TDESMSETERNLTSG

-444 GSVLPDGTSSVDLN
+444 GTILPNGTSSVNNN

-490 IWDKWRVYPT
+490 VWDKWRVYPT

-528 TMSNVY
+528 TMSNVF

-553 SNVNLMWQIK
+553 YNVNLMWQIK

-575 PDYSVQLPYQTTD
+575 PDYFVQLPYQTTD

-600 YSNSFGLQASA
+600 YSNSYGLQASA

-631 DKSSHFFDLPFNRK
+631 DKSCNFFDLPFDRK
-645 KLSVRLGGMA
+645 KLSVILGGTA
-655 SVKLCSTQDLRLI
+655 SVKLSSTQDLRLI
-668 LNPFI
+668 LNPFY
-673 QSKAIQGVYDISP
+673 QTKAIQGVYDISP
-686 IFRMNAKLQW
+686 VFRMDAKLQW

-701 RWGLRINGNNIFNN
+701 KWGVRLNGSNIFNN
-715 KYDTRSVQGNQDYRM
+715 RFDTRSVQGNQDYRM
-730 KINYSWASVTFAVI
+730 KINYNWASVTFAVI
-744 YKFGGYKEKTV
+744 YKFGGYKEKNV
-755 KEVDTS
+755 KAVDTS

>member
-1 MFRVTECTFRVTEC
+1 
-15 TFRDTEWPF
+15 
-24 RDTEWRFII
+24 
-33 NIKQNY
+33 
-39 LSQNKSDV
+39 
-47 CTCFYIN
+47 
-54 FSYICGDYIQNKK
+54 
-67 LIKMN
+67 MN
-72 KFFLTSLLVAAAITA
+72 RLLLTGLLVASAITA
-87 NAQDNTTKD
+87 NAQDNATKD

-127 YNMPLLLKQLP
+127 YNMPLLMKQLP

-149 PGVSN
+149 PGVSD
-154 ATGNISFSGNEVTLI
+154 ATGSISFSGNEVTLI

-186 KAMPAT
+186 KAMPAA

-300 HDYRLGMNYA
+300 HNYRLGMNYV

-321 TGQWDKTNSN
+321 TGQWDKTSSN
-331 SRTTGSSISGMHRD
+331 SRTTGSSISGMHHD

-375 QQQALDGTI
+375 QQQALDGTM

-444 GSVLPDGTSSVDLN
+444 GTILPDGTSSVDNN

-481 VAAEQYHSP
+481 VATEQYHSP

-528 TMSNVY
+528 TMSNVF

-553 SNVNLMWQIK
+553 YNVNLMWQIK
-563 RRYTLM
+563 PRYTLM

-600 YSNSFGLQASA
+600 YSNSYGLQASA
-611 IFSAGKWLNGN
+611 IFNAGQWLNGN
-622 VFAVGTYKH
+622 VFVMGTYKH
-631 DKSSHFFDLPFNRK
+631 DKSDHFFDLPFDRK
-645 KLSVRLGGMA
+645 KLSVVLGGTA

-668 LNPFI
+668 LNPFY
-673 QSKAIQGVYDISP
+673 QTKAIQGVYDINP
-686 IFRMNAKLQW
+686 IFSMNAKLQW

-701 RWGLRINGNNIFNN
+701 KWGLRLNGNNIFNN

-730 KINYSWASVTFAVI
+730 KINYNWASVTFAVI

>member
-1 MFRVTECTFRVTEC
+1 MVNKIFLLGLFL
-15 TFRDTEWPF
+15 
-24 RDTEWRFII
+24 
-33 NIKQNY
+33 
-39 LSQNKSDV
+39 LSVANVKAQ
-47 CTCFYIN
+47 T
-54 FSYICGDYIQNKK
+54 
-67 LIKMN
+67 
-72 KFFLTSLLVAAAITA
+72 LTQT
-87 NAQDNTTKD
+87 D
-96 SLTMETMMHNIPE
+96 SLTMETMLHNLPE

-149 PGVSN
+149 PGVSD
-154 ATGNISFSGNEVTLI
+154 ATGSISFSGNEVTLI

-181 LAERL
+181 LTERL
-186 KAMPAT
+186 KAMPAA

-218 KDYAGTNQLSGQII
+218 KDYAGTNQLSGQVI
-232 GGLVQTKYAKGFGD
+232 GGMKQSKYAKGFGD
-246 LYLSMQRGKFGLDA
+246 LYLSLQRGKFGLDA
-260 QYKLVNGNSY
+260 QYKYVNGNSY

-277 NHPLGNNRI
+277 NHPLGNNRVY
-286 HYNDETGQKSFGIT
+286 YNDETGQKSFGIT
-300 HDYRLGMNYA
+300 HNYRLGMNYA

-321 TGQWDKTNSN
+321 TGLWDKRCSNSN
-331 SRTTGSSISGMHRD
+331 TTGSSISGMHHD

-357 ALPFGL
+357 SLPFGL
-363 TLSGSYTYYRTP
+363 TLNGSYTYYRTP
-375 QQQALDGTI
+375 QQQALDGTMH
-384 TTENKNETERNLTSG
+384 TDESMSETERNLTSG

-408 FTADQTHSLAHGW
+408 FTADQTHLLAHGW

-458 ERIWNIYA
+458 ERIWNLYA
-466 GFSKQINKAISLEAS
+466 GFSKQINKALSLEAS

-528 TMSNVY
+528 TMSNVF
-534 YSSTYTEI
+534 YSSTYSEI
-542 HGNPDLKPFSY
+542 HGNPDLKPFAY
-553 SNVNLMWQIK
+553 YNVNLMWQIK

-575 PDYSVQLPYQTTD
+575 PDYFVQLPYQTTE

-600 YSNSFGLQASA
+600 YSNSYGLQASV
-611 IFSAGKWLNGN
+611 IFNAGKWLNGN

-631 DKSSHFFDLPFNRK
+631 DKSSNFFDLPFNRK
-645 KLSVRLGGMA
+645 KFSVILGGTA
-655 SVKLCSTQDLRLI
+655 SVKLCNTQDLRLI
-668 LNPFI
+668 LNPFY
-673 QSKAIQGVYDISP
+673 QTKAIQGVYDISP

-701 RWGLRINGNNIFNN
+701 KWGLRLNGSNIFNN
-715 KYDTRSVQGNQDYRM
+715 LYDTRSVQGNQDYRM
-730 KINYSWASVTFAVI
+730 KINYNWASVTFAVI
-744 YKFGGYKEKTV
+744 HKFGGYKEKNV
-755 KEVDTS
+755 KAVDTS

>member
-1 MFRVTECTFRVTEC
+1 
-15 TFRDTEWPF
+15 
-24 RDTEWRFII
+24 
-33 NIKQNY
+33 
-39 LSQNKSDV
+39 
-47 CTCFYIN
+47 
-54 FSYICGDYIQNKK
+54 
-67 LIKMN
+67 MN
-72 KFFLTSLLVAAAITA
+72 RIFFMGIFVALTITA
-87 NAQDNTTKD
+87 NAQDNIPKD
-96 SLTMETMMHNIPE
+96 SLTMETMLHNLPE

-149 PGVSN
+149 PGVSD
-154 ATGNISFSGNEVTLI
+154 ATGSISFSGNDVTLI
-169 INGQATTLTQEQ
+169 VNGQATTLTQEQ
-181 LAERL
+181 LTERL
-186 KAMPAT
+186 KAMPAA

-218 KDYAGTNQLSGQII
+218 KDNAGTNQLSGQVI
-232 GGLVQTKYAKGFGD
+232 GGMKQSKYAKGFGD
-246 LYLSMQRGKFGLDA
+246 LYLSLQRGKFGLDA
-260 QYKLVNGNSY
+260 QYKYVNGNSY

-277 NHPLGNNRI
+277 NHPLGNNRVY
-286 HYNDETGQKSFGIT
+286 YNDETGQKSFGIT
-300 HDYRLGMNYA
+300 HNYRLGMNYA

-321 TGQWDKTNSN
+321 TGHWDKRCSNSN
-331 SRTTGSSISGMHRD
+331 TTGSSISGMHHD

-357 ALPFGL
+357 SLPFGL
-363 TLSGSYTYYRTP
+363 TLNGSYTYYRTP
-375 QQQALDGTI
+375 QQQALDGTMH
-384 TTENKNETERNLTSG
+384 TDESMSETERNLTSG

-430 FTSNKS
+430 FTSDKS

-444 GSVLPDGTSSVDLN
+444 GTIQPNGTSSVDNN

-466 GFSKQINKAISLEAS
+466 GFSKQINKALSLEAS

-528 TMSNVY
+528 TMSNVF
-534 YSSTYTEI
+534 YSSTYSEI
-542 HGNPDLKPFSY
+542 HGNPDLKPFAY
-553 SNVNLMWQIK
+553 YNVNLMWQIK

-575 PDYSVQLPYQTTD
+575 PDYFVQLPYQTTE

-600 YSNSFGLQASA
+600 YSKSFGLQVSA

-631 DKSSHFFDLPFNRK
+631 DKSCHFFDLPFDRK
-645 KLSVRLGGMA
+645 KLTAALGGTA
-655 SVKLCSTQDLRLI
+655 SIRLCRTQDLRLI
-668 LNPFI
+668 LNPFF

-686 IFRMNAKLQW
+686 VFRMNAKLQW

-701 RWGLRINGNNIFNN
+701 KWGLRINGNNIFN
-715 KYDTRSVQGNQDYRM
+715 YEFDTRSVQGNQNYRM
-730 KINYSWASVTFAVI
+730 KLNYNWASVTFAVI
-744 YKFGGYKEKTV
+744 YKFGGYKEKNI
-755 KEVDTS
+755 KKVDTS

>member
-1 MFRVTECTFRVTEC
+1 MVNKIFLLGLFL
-15 TFRDTEWPF
+15 
-24 RDTEWRFII
+24 
-33 NIKQNY
+33 
-39 LSQNKSDV
+39 LSVANVKAQ
-47 CTCFYIN
+47 T
-54 FSYICGDYIQNKK
+54 
-67 LIKMN
+67 
-72 KFFLTSLLVAAAITA
+72 LTHT
-87 NAQDNTTKD
+87 D
-96 SLTMETMMHNIPE
+96 SLTMENMMHNLPE

-149 PGVSN
+149 PGISD
-154 ATGNISFSGNEVTLI
+154 ATGSISFSGNEVTLI
-169 INGQATTLTQEQ
+169 VNGQATTLTQEQ
-181 LAERL
+181 LTERL
-186 KAMPAT
+186 KAMPAA

-218 KDYAGTNQLSGQII
+218 KDYAGTNQLSGQVI
-232 GGLVQTKYAKGFGD
+232 GGMKQSKYAKGFGD
-246 LYLSMQRGKFGLDA
+246 LYLSLQRGKFGLDA
-260 QYKLVNGNSY
+260 QYKYVNGNSY

-277 NHPLGNNRI
+277 NHPLGNNRVY
-286 HYNDETGQKSFGIT
+286 YNDETGQKSFGIT
-300 HDYRLGMNYA
+300 HNYRLGMNYA

-321 TGQWDKTNSN
+321 TGHWDKRCSNSN
-331 SRTTGSSISGMHRD
+331 TTGSSISGMHHD

-357 ALPFGL
+357 SLPFGL
-363 TLSGSYTYYRTP
+363 TLNGSYTYYRTP
-375 QQQALDGTI
+375 QQQALDGTMH
-384 TTENKNETERNLTSG
+384 TDESMLETERNLTSG

-421 GLSYGVKGQ
+421 GVSYGVKGQ

-444 GSVLPDGTSSVDLN
+444 GTIQPNGTSSVDNN

-490 IWDKWRVYPT
+490 VWDEWRVYPT

-528 TMSNVY
+528 TMSNVF

-553 SNVNLMWQIK
+553 YNVNLMWQIK

-588 RMAVIMKETNFD
+588 RMAVIMRETNFD
-600 YSNSFGLQASA
+600 FSNSFGLQASA
-611 IFSAGKWLNGN
+611 MFNAGKWLNGN

-645 KLSVRLGGMA
+645 KLSVILGGTA

-701 RWGLRINGNNIFNN
+701 KWGLRLNGSNIFN
-715 KYDTRSVQGNQDYRM
+715 YQFDTRSVQGNQDYRM
-730 KINYSWASVTFAVI
+730 KINYNWASVTFAVI
-744 YKFGGYKEKTV
+744 YKFGGYKEKNV
-755 KEVDTS
+755 KAVDTS

>member
-1 MFRVTECTFRVTEC
+1 MNRLF
-15 TFRDTEWPF
+15 
-24 RDTEWRFII
+24 FIG
-33 NIKQNY
+33 
-39 LSQNKSDV
+39 V
-47 CTCFYIN
+47 
-54 FSYICGDYIQNKK
+54 
-67 LIKMN
+67 
-72 KFFLTSLLVAAAITA
+72 LLASAITA
-87 NAQDNTTKD
+87 NAQDNAQKD
-96 SLTMETMMHNIPE
+96 SLTMESMMHNLPE

-138 ADNAYEALTRI
+138 ADNAYEALRRI
-149 PGVSN
+149 PGVSD
-154 ATGNISFSGNEVTLI
+154 ATGSISFSGNEVTLI
-169 INGQATTLTQEQ
+169 VNGQATTLTQEQ

-186 KAMPAT
+186 KAMPAA

-218 KDYAGTNQLSGQII
+218 KDYAGNNQLSGQII
-232 GGLVQTKYAKGFGD
+232 GGMRQNKYANEFGN
-246 LYLSMQRGKFGLDA
+246 LYLSLQRDKFGLDA
-260 QYKLVNGNSY
+260 QYKYVNGNSY

-363 TLSGSYTYYRTP
+363 TLSGSYTSYRTP

-466 GFSKQINKAISLEAS
+466 GFSKQINKALSLEAS

-528 TMSNVY
+528 TMSNVF

-553 SNVNLMWQIK
+553 YNVNLMWQIK

-575 PDYSVQLPYQTTD
+575 PDYFVQLPYQTTD

-600 YSNSFGLQASA
+600 YSNSYGLQASA

-631 DKSSHFFDLPFNRK
+631 DKSRNFFDLPFDRK
-645 KLSVRLGGMA
+645 KLSVILGGTA

-668 LNPFI
+668 LNPFY
-673 QSKAIQGVYDISP
+673 QTKAIQGVYDIRP
-686 IFRMNAKLQW
+686 IFSMDAKLQW

-701 RWGLRINGNNIFNN
+701 KWGVRLNGSNIFNN
-715 KYDTRSVQGNQDYRM
+715 RFDTRSVQGNQDYRM
-730 KINYSWASVTFAVI
+730 KVNYNWSSFTFAVI

>member
-1 MFRVTECTFRVTEC
+1 MVNKIFLLGLFL
-15 TFRDTEWPF
+15 
-24 RDTEWRFII
+24 
-33 NIKQNY
+33 
-39 LSQNKSDV
+39 LSVANVKAQ
-47 CTCFYIN
+47 T
-54 FSYICGDYIQNKK
+54 
-67 LIKMN
+67 
-72 KFFLTSLLVAAAITA
+72 LTHT
-87 NAQDNTTKD
+87 D
-96 SLTMETMMHNIPE
+96 SLTMENMMHNLPE

-149 PGVSN
+149 PGISD
-154 ATGNISFSGNEVTLI
+154 ATGSISFSGNEVTLI
-169 INGQATTLTQEQ
+169 VNGQATTLTQEQ
-181 LAERL
+181 LTERL
-186 KAMPAT
+186 KAMPAA

-218 KDYAGTNQLSGQII
+218 KDYAGTNQLSGQVI
-232 GGLVQTKYAKGFGD
+232 GGMKQSKYAKGFGD
-246 LYLSMQRGKFGLDA
+246 LYLSLQRGKFGLDA
-260 QYKLVNGNSY
+260 QYKYVNGNSY

-277 NHPLGNNRI
+277 NHPLGNNRVY
-286 HYNDETGQKSFGIT
+286 YNDETGQKSFGIT
-300 HDYRLGMNYA
+300 HNYRLGMNYA

-321 TGQWDKTNSN
+321 TGHWDKRCSNSN
-331 SRTTGSSISGMHRD
+331 TTGSSISGMHHD

-357 ALPFGL
+357 SLPFGL
-363 TLSGSYTYYRTP
+363 TLNGSYTYYRTP
-375 QQQALDGTI
+375 QQQALDGTMH
-384 TTENKNETERNLTSG
+384 TDESMLETERNLTSG

-444 GSVLPDGTSSVDLN
+444 GTIQPNGTSSVDNN

-466 GFSKQINKAISLEAS
+466 GFSKQINRAISVEAS

-528 TMSNVY
+528 TMSNVF
-534 YSSTYTEI
+534 YSSTYSEI

-553 SNVNLMWQIK
+553 YNVNLMWQIK

-575 PDYSVQLPYQTTD
+575 PDYFVQLPYQTTE

-600 YSNSFGLQASA
+600 YSNSYGLQASV
-611 IFSAGKWLNGN
+611 IFNAGKWLNGN

-631 DKSSHFFDLPFNRK
+631 DKSSNFFDLPFNRK
-645 KLSVRLGGMA
+645 KLSVILGGTA
-655 SVKLCSTQDLRLI
+655 SVKLCNTQDLRLI
-668 LNPFI
+668 LNPFF

-686 IFRMNAKLQW
+686 VFRMNAKLQW

-701 RWGLRINGNNIFNN
+701 KWGLRLNGSNIFN
-715 KYDTRSVQGNQDYRM
+715 KLYDTRSVQGNQDYRM
-730 KINYSWASVTFAVI
+730 KINYNWASVTFAVI
-744 YKFGGYKEKTV
+744 YKFGGYKEKNV
-755 KEVDTS
+755 KAVDTS

>member
-1 MFRVTECTFRVTEC
+1 MNFLLGLFL
-15 TFRDTEWPF
+15 
-24 RDTEWRFII
+24 
-33 NIKQNY
+33 
-39 LSQNKSDV
+39 LSVANVKAQ
-47 CTCFYIN
+47 T
-54 FSYICGDYIQNKK
+54 
-67 LIKMN
+67 
-72 KFFLTSLLVAAAITA
+72 LTQT
-87 NAQDNTTKD
+87 D
-96 SLTMETMMHNIPE
+96 SLTMETMLHNLPE

-149 PGVSN
+149 PGVSD
-154 ATGNISFSGNEVTLI
+154 ATGSISFSGNEVTLI

-181 LAERL
+181 LTERL
-186 KAMPAT
+186 KAMPAA

-300 HDYRLGMNYA
+300 HDYRLGMNYT
-310 FSKNHRLDVAY
+310 FSKNNRLDVAY

-363 TLSGSYTYYRTP
+363 TLSGSYTYYCTP
-375 QQQALDGTI
+375 QQQALDGTMH
-384 TTENKNETERNLTSG
+384 TDESMPETERNLTSG

-528 TMSNVY
+528 TMSNVF

-553 SNVNLMWQIK
+553 YNVNLMWQIK

-575 PDYSVQLPYQTTD
+575 PDYFVQLPYQTTD

-600 YSNSFGLQASA
+600 YSNSFGLQASV
-611 IFSAGKWLNGN
+611 IFNAGKWLNGN

-631 DKSSHFFDLPFNRK
+631 DKSSNFFDLPFNRK
-645 KLSVRLGGMA
+645 KLSVILGGTA
-655 SVKLCSTQDLRLI
+655 SVKLCNSQDLRLI
-668 LNPFI
+668 LNPFY
-673 QSKAIQGVYDISP
+673 QTKAIQGVYDISP
-686 IFRMNAKLQW
+686 IFSMDAKLQW

-701 RWGLRINGNNIFNN
+701 KWGLRLNGNNIFNN
-715 KYDTRSVQGNQDYRM
+715 PYDTRSVQGNQDYRM
-730 KINYSWASVTFAVI
+730 KINYNWASVTFAVV
-744 YKFGGYKEKTV
+744 YKFGDYKNKNV
-755 KEVDTS
+755 KAVDTS

>member
-1 MFRVTECTFRVTEC
+1 MT
-15 TFRDTEWPF
+15 
-24 RDTEWRFII
+24 
-33 NIKQNY
+33 
-39 LSQNKSDV
+39 NK
-47 CTCFYIN
+47 I
-54 FSYICGDYIQNKK
+54 
-67 LIKMN
+67 
-72 KFFLTSLLVAAAITA
+72 FFLGLFLLSVA
-87 NAQDNTTKD
+87 NVKAQTRTQTD
-96 SLTMETMMHNIPE
+96 SLTMETMLHNLPE

-114 SRPIVKAERGMLS
+114 TRPIVKAERGMLS

-149 PGVSN
+149 PGVSD
-154 ATGNISFSGNEVTLI
+154 ATGSISFSGNEVTLI

-181 LAERL
+181 LTERL
-186 KAMPAT
+186 KAMPAA
-192 QLAKAEVMLSAPARY
+192 QLSKAEVMLSAPARY

-232 GGLVQTKYAKGFGD
+232 GGMRQNKYANEFGN
-246 LYLSMQRGKFGLDA
+246 LYLSLQRGKFGLDA
-260 QYKLVNGNSY
+260 QYKYVNGNSY

-300 HDYRLGMNYA
+300 HDYRLGMNYT
-310 FSKNHRLDVAY
+310 FSKNNRLDVSY
-321 TGQWDKTNSN
+321 TGQWDKTSSN
-331 SRTTGSSISGMHRD
+331 SHTTGSSISGMHHD

-357 ALPFGL
+357 SLPFGL
-363 TLSGSYTYYRTP
+363 SLNGSYTYYRTP
-375 QQQALDGTI
+375 QQQVLDGTM
-384 TTENKNETERNLTSG
+384 TAENKNETERNLTSG

-408 FTADQTHSLAHGW
+408 FTADQTHSLSHGW

-528 TMSNVY
+528 TMSNVF

-553 SNVNLMWQIK
+553 YNVNLMWQIK

-631 DKSSHFFDLPFNRK
+631 DKSSNFFDLPFNRK
-645 KLSVRLGGMA
+645 KLSVILGGTA
-655 SVKLCSTQDLRLI
+655 SVKLCNTQDLRLI
-668 LNPFI
+668 LNPFF

-701 RWGLRINGNNIFNN
+701 RWGLRLNGNNIFNN

-730 KINYSWASVTFAVI
+730 KINYNWASVTFAVI

>member
-1 MFRVTECTFRVTEC
+1 MANKIFLLGLFL
-15 TFRDTEWPF
+15 
-24 RDTEWRFII
+24 
-33 NIKQNY
+33 
-39 LSQNKSDV
+39 LS
-47 CTCFYIN
+47 
-54 FSYICGDYIQNKK
+54 
-67 LIKMN
+67 
-72 KFFLTSLLVAAAITA
+72 VA
-87 NAQDNTTKD
+87 NVKAQTRTQTD
-96 SLTMETMMHNIPE
+96 SLTMETMLHNLPE

-149 PGVSN
+149 PGVSD
-154 ATGNISFSGNEVTLI
+154 ATGSISFSGNEVTLI

-181 LAERL
+181 LTERL
-186 KAMPAT
+186 KAMPAA

-232 GGLVQTKYAKGFGD
+232 GGFEQNKYAKGFGD
-246 LYLSMQRGKFGLDA
+246 LYLSLQRGKFGLDA
-260 QYKLVNGNSY
+260 QYKYVNGNSY
-270 GESSRIA
+270 GESSLIA
-277 NHPLGNNRI
+277 NHPLGNNRVY
-286 HYNDETGQKSFGIT
+286 YNDETGQKSFGIT
-300 HDYRLGMNYA
+300 HDYRLGMNYV

-321 TGQWDKTNSN
+321 TGQWDKTSSN
-331 SRTTGSSISGMHRD
+331 NHTTGSSISGMHLD

-357 ALPFGL
+357 SLPFGL
-363 TLSGSYTYYRTP
+363 TLNGSYTYYRTP

-384 TTENKNETERNLTSG
+384 TTENKNETERKLTSG

-444 GSVLPDGTSSVDLN
+444 GSVLPDGTSSVDNN

-490 IWDKWRVYPT
+490 IWNKWRVYPT

-528 TMSNVY
+528 TMSNVF

-553 SNVNLMWQIK
+553 YNVNLMWQIK

-575 PDYSVQLPYQTTD
+575 PDYFVQLPYQTTD

-631 DKSSHFFDLPFNRK
+631 DKSCNFFDLPFDRK
-645 KLSVRLGGMA
+645 KLSVILGGTA

-668 LNPFI
+668 LNPFY
-673 QSKAIQGVYDISP
+673 QTKAIQGVYDISP

-701 RWGLRINGNNIFNN
+701 KWGVRLNGSNIFNN

>member
-1 MFRVTECTFRVTEC
+1 MANKIFLLGLFL
-15 TFRDTEWPF
+15 
-24 RDTEWRFII
+24 
-33 NIKQNY
+33 
-39 LSQNKSDV
+39 LS
-47 CTCFYIN
+47 
-54 FSYICGDYIQNKK
+54 
-67 LIKMN
+67 
-72 KFFLTSLLVAAAITA
+72 VA
-87 NAQDNTTKD
+87 NVKAQTRTQTD
-96 SLTMETMMHNIPE
+96 SLTMETMLHNLPE

-149 PGVSN
+149 PGVSD
-154 ATGNISFSGNEVTLI
+154 AAGSISFSGNEVTVI

-181 LAERL
+181 LTERL
-186 KAMPAT
+186 KAMPAA

-218 KDYAGTNQLSGQII
+218 KDYAGTNQLSGQVI
-232 GGLVQTKYAKGFGD
+232 GGMKQSKYAKGFGD
-246 LYLSMQRGKFGLDA
+246 LYLSLQRGKFGLDA
-260 QYKLVNGNSY
+260 QYKYVNGNSY

-277 NHPLGNNRI
+277 NHPLGNNRVY
-286 HYNDETGQKSFGIT
+286 YNDETGQKSFGIT
-300 HDYRLGMNYA
+300 HNYRLGMNYA

-321 TGQWDKTNSN
+321 TGHWDKRCSNSN
-331 SRTTGSSISGMHRD
+331 TTGSSISGMHHD

-357 ALPFGL
+357 SLPFGL
-363 TLSGSYTYYRTP
+363 TLNGSYTYYRTP
-375 QQQALDGTI
+375 QQQALDGTMH
-384 TTENKNETERNLTSG
+384 TDESMSETERNLTSG

-408 FTADQTHSLAHGW
+408 FTADQTHLLAHGW

-458 ERIWNIYA
+458 ERIWNLYA
-466 GFSKQINKAISLEAS
+466 GFSKQINKALSLEAS

-528 TMSNVY
+528 TMSNVF
-534 YSSTYTEI
+534 YSSTYSEI
-542 HGNPDLKPFSY
+542 HGNPDLKPFAY
-553 SNVNLMWQIK
+553 YNVNLMWQIK

-575 PDYSVQLPYQTTD
+575 PDYFVQLPYQTTE

-600 YSNSFGLQASA
+600 YSNSYGLQASV
-611 IFSAGKWLNGN
+611 IFNAGKWLNGN

-631 DKSSHFFDLPFNRK
+631 DKSSNFFDLPFNRK
-645 KLSVRLGGMA
+645 KFSVILGGTA
-655 SVKLCSTQDLRLI
+655 SVKLCNTQDLRLI
-668 LNPFI
+668 LNPFY
-673 QSKAIQGVYDISP
+673 QTKAIQGVYDISP

-701 RWGLRINGNNIFNN
+701 KWGLRLNGSNIFNN
-715 KYDTRSVQGNQDYRM
+715 LYDTRSVQGNQDYRM
-730 KINYSWASVTFAVI
+730 KINYNWASVTFAVI
-744 YKFGGYKEKTV
+744 YKFGGYKEKNV
-755 KEVDTS
+755 KAVDTS

>member
-1 MFRVTECTFRVTEC
+1 MVNKIFLLGLFL
-15 TFRDTEWPF
+15 
-24 RDTEWRFII
+24 
-33 NIKQNY
+33 
-39 LSQNKSDV
+39 LSVANVKAQ
-47 CTCFYIN
+47 T
-54 FSYICGDYIQNKK
+54 
-67 LIKMN
+67 
-72 KFFLTSLLVAAAITA
+72 LTQT
-87 NAQDNTTKD
+87 D
-96 SLTMETMMHNIPE
+96 SLTMETMLHNLPE

-149 PGVSN
+149 PGVSD
-154 ATGNISFSGNEVTLI
+154 ATGSISFSGNEVTLI

-181 LAERL
+181 LTERL
-186 KAMPAT
+186 KAMPAA

-218 KDYAGTNQLSGQII
+218 KDYAGTNQLSGQVI
-232 GGLVQTKYAKGFGD
+232 GGMKQSKYAKGFGD
-246 LYLSMQRGKFGLDA
+246 LYLSLQRGKFGLDA
-260 QYKLVNGNSY
+260 QYKYVNGNSY

-277 NHPLGNNRI
+277 NHPLGNNRVY
-286 HYNDETGQKSFGIT
+286 YNDETGQKSFGIT
-300 HDYRLGMNYA
+300 HNYRLGMNYA

-321 TGQWDKTNSN
+321 TGHWDKRCSNSN
-331 SRTTGSSISGMHRD
+331 TTGSSISGMHHD

-357 ALPFGL
+357 SLPFGL
-363 TLSGSYTYYRTP
+363 TLNGSYTYYRTP
-375 QQQALDGTI
+375 QQQALDGTMH
-384 TTENKNETERNLTSG
+384 TDESMSETERNLTSG

-408 FTADQTHSLAHGW
+408 FTAVQTHLLAHGW

-458 ERIWNIYA
+458 ERIWNLYA
-466 GFSKQINKAISLEAS
+466 GFSKQINKALSLEAS

-490 IWDKWRVYPT
+490 IWDKWRVFPT

-528 TMSNVY
+528 TMSNVF
-534 YSSTYTEI
+534 YSSTYSEI
-542 HGNPDLKPFSY
+542 HGNPDLKPFAY
-553 SNVNLMWQIK
+553 YNVNLMWQIK

-575 PDYSVQLPYQTTD
+575 PDYFVQLPYQTTE

-600 YSNSFGLQASA
+600 YSNSYGLQASV
-611 IFSAGKWLNGN
+611 IFNAGKWLNGN

-631 DKSSHFFDLPFNRK
+631 DKSSNFFDLPFNRK
-645 KLSVRLGGMA
+645 KFSVILGGTA
-655 SVKLCSTQDLRLI
+655 SVKLCNTQDLRLI
-668 LNPFI
+668 LNPFY
-673 QSKAIQGVYDISP
+673 QTKAIQGVYDISP

-701 RWGLRINGNNIFNN
+701 KWGLRLNGSNIFNN
-715 KYDTRSVQGNQDYRM
+715 LYDTRSVQGNQDYRM
-730 KINYSWASVTFAVI
+730 KINYNWASVTFAVI
-744 YKFGGYKEKTV
+744 YKFGGYKEKNV
-755 KEVDTS
+755 KAVDTS

>member
-1 MFRVTECTFRVTEC
+1 M
-15 TFRDTEWPF
+15 
-24 RDTEWRFII
+24 
-33 NIKQNY
+33 
-39 LSQNKSDV
+39 
-47 CTCFYIN
+47 
-54 FSYICGDYIQNKK
+54 
-67 LIKMN
+67 KMN
-72 KFFLTSLLVAAAITA
+72 RLFFTTLLVASAITA
-87 NAQDNTTKD
+87 NAQANAETD
-96 SLTMETMMHNIPE
+96 SLTMETMMHNLPE

-114 SRPIVKAERGMLS
+114 ARPIVKAERGMLS

-149 PGVSN
+149 PGISD
-154 ATGNISFSGNEVTLI
+154 ATGSISFSGNEVTLI
-169 INGQATTLTQEQ
+169 VNGQATTLTQEQ
-181 LAERL
+181 LTERL
-186 KAMPAT
+186 KAMPAA

-232 GGLVQTKYAKGFGD
+232 GGMRQNKYANEFGN
-246 LYLSMQRGKFGLDA
+246 LYLSLQRGKFGLDA
-260 QYKLVNGNSY
+260 QYKYVNGNSY

-277 NHPLGNNRI
+277 NHPLGNNRVY
-286 HYNDETGQKSFGIT
+286 YNDETGQKSFGIT
-300 HDYRLGMNYA
+300 HNYRLGMNYA

-321 TGQWDKTNSN
+321 TGHWDKRCSNSN
-331 SRTTGSSISGMHRD
+331 TTGSSISGMHHD

-357 ALPFGL
+357 SLPFGL
-363 TLSGSYTYYRTP
+363 TLNGSYTYYRTP
-375 QQQALDGTI
+375 QQQALDGTMH
-384 TTENKNETERNLTSG
+384 TDESMSETERNLTSG

-528 TMSNVY
+528 TMSNVF
-534 YSSTYTEI
+534 YSSTYSEI

-553 SNVNLMWQIK
+553 YNVNLMWQIK

-588 RMAVIMKETNFD
+588 RMAVIMKETNFN
-600 YSNSFGLQASA
+600 YSNSYGLQASA
-611 IFSAGKWLNGN
+611 IFNAGKWLNGN
-622 VFAVGTYKH
+622 VFAVGTLKH
-631 DKSSHFFDLPFNRK
+631 DKSNRFFDLPFNRK
-645 KLSVRLGGMA
+645 KLSVILGGTA
-655 SVKLCSTQDLRLI
+655 SVKLCSTQDLRLV
-668 LNPFI
+668 LNPFF

-686 IFRMNAKLQW
+686 IFSMNAKLQW

-701 RWGLRINGNNIFNN
+701 KWGVRLNGSNIFNN
-715 KYDTRSVQGNQDYRM
+715 SFDTRSVQGNQDYRM
-730 KINYSWASVTFAVI
+730 KVNYNWASFTLAVI

>member
-1 MFRVTECTFRVTEC
+1 MVNKIFLLGLFL
-15 TFRDTEWPF
+15 
-24 RDTEWRFII
+24 
-33 NIKQNY
+33 
-39 LSQNKSDV
+39 LSVANVKAQ
-47 CTCFYIN
+47 T
-54 FSYICGDYIQNKK
+54 
-67 LIKMN
+67 
-72 KFFLTSLLVAAAITA
+72 LTHT
-87 NAQDNTTKD
+87 D
-96 SLTMETMMHNIPE
+96 SLTMENMMHNLPE

-149 PGVSN
+149 PGISD
-154 ATGNISFSGNEVTLI
+154 ATGSISFSGNEVTLI
-169 INGQATTLTQEQ
+169 VNGQATTLTQEQ
-181 LAERL
+181 LTERL
-186 KAMPAT
+186 KAMPAA

-218 KDYAGTNQLSGQII
+218 KDYAGTNQLSGQVI
-232 GGLVQTKYAKGFGD
+232 GGMKQSKYAKGFGD
-246 LYLSMQRGKFGLDA
+246 LYLSLQRGKFGLDA
-260 QYKLVNGNSY
+260 QYKYVNGNSY

-277 NHPLGNNRI
+277 NHPLGNNRVY
-286 HYNDETGQKSFGIT
+286 YNDETGQKSFGIT
-300 HDYRLGMNYA
+300 HNYRLGMNYA

-321 TGQWDKTNSN
+321 TGHWDKRCSNSN
-331 SRTTGSSISGMHRD
+331 TTGSSISGMHHD

-357 ALPFGL
+357 SLPFGL
-363 TLSGSYTYYRTP
+363 TLNGSYTYYRTP
-375 QQQALDGTI
+375 QQQALDGTMH
-384 TTENKNETERNLTSG
+384 TDESMLETERNLTSG

-444 GSVLPDGTSSVDLN
+444 GTILPDGTSSVDNN

-466 GFSKQINKAISLEAS
+466 GFSKQINKALSLEAS

-528 TMSNVY
+528 TMSNVF
-534 YSSTYTEI
+534 YSSTYSEI

-553 SNVNLMWQIK
+553 YNVNLMWQIK

-575 PDYSVQLPYQTTD
+575 PDYFVQLPYQTTE

-600 YSNSFGLQASA
+600 YSNSYGLQASV
-611 IFSAGKWLNGN
+611 IFNAGKWLNGN

-631 DKSSHFFDLPFNRK
+631 DKSSNFFDLPFNRK
-645 KLSVRLGGMA
+645 KLSVILGGTA
-655 SVKLCSTQDLRLI
+655 SVKLSSTQDLRLI
-668 LNPFI
+668 LNPFY
-673 QSKAIQGVYDISP
+673 QTKAIQGVYDISP
-686 IFRMNAKLQW
+686 VFRMDAKLQW

-701 RWGLRINGNNIFNN
+701 KWGVRLNGSNIFNN
-715 KYDTRSVQGNQDYRM
+715 RFDTRSVQGNQDYRM
-730 KINYSWASVTFAVI
+730 KINYNWASVTFAVI
-744 YKFGGYKEKTV
+744 YKFGGYKEKNV
-755 KEVDTS
+755 KAVDTS